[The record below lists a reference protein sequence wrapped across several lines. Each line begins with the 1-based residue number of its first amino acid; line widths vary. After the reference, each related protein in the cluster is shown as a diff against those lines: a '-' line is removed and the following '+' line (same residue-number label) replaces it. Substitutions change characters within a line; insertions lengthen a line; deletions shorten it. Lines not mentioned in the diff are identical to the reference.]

1 MTHWEIVHTSE
12 VEKWLASTDMQLR
25 RAVEMKVSLLRMYGP
40 LLQRPHV
47 DHIKG
52 SRHSNMKELRI
63 TAQGPIRILFCFDPD
78 RRAVLLIAGMKSSQ
92 KNWYQ
97 KMIPRADELMDQYLE
112 ERQ

>member
-25 RAVEMKVSLLRMYGP
+25 RAVEMKVSLLR
-40 LLQRPHV
+40 
-47 DHIKG
+47 
-52 SRHSNMKELRI
+52 I
-63 TAQGPIRILFCFDPD
+63 TGQGPIRILFCFDPD

>member
-52 SRHSNMKELRI
+52 SRHSNMEGTENYCTGSYKNSLLFRSRPTRSAVDCWHEVEPKEL
-63 TAQGPIRILFCFDPD
+63 
-78 RRAVLLIAGMKSSQ
+78 VS
-92 KNWYQ
+92 KN
-97 KMIPRADELMDQYLE
+97 DSTGG
-112 ERQ
+112 